1 MSLQEKLQHAK
12 SKERDLKESV
22 RLAKEALQAAQ
33 ERLLLQQGAIK
44 MLEELLQSSSMSPD
58 SIVGSALG
66 ASSVNNRRAKR
77 STKREM
83 QIRKR
88 AAIKILFENGD
99 STANDMLPEV
109 NALLPYDLEINHLR
123 NVLKKFTSD
132 FKKGEDHGVWC
143 LTDSARTNF
152 VSNSSGYS
160 DDDESSSS

>member
-12 SKERDLKESV
+12 AKERDLKEGV

-33 ERLLLQQGAIK
+33 EQLLLQQGAIK
-44 MLEELLQSSSMSPD
+44 MLEELLQSSDVNPHNN
-58 SIVGSALG
+58 VGVVVG
-66 ASSVNNRRAKR
+66 ASSVNSRRAKR
-77 STKREM
+77 STKREL

-88 AAIKILFENGD
+88 AAHKILIENGD

-152 VSNSSGYS
+152 VSDSSGYS

>member
-1 MSLQEKLQHAK
+1 MTMQEKLQDAK
-12 SKERDLKESV
+12 EKERALKESV

-33 ERLLLQQGAIK
+33 EQLLLQQGAIK
-44 MLEELLQSSSMSPD
+44 MLEELLQSSEMHSQNN
-58 SIVGSALG
+58 VGSALQ
-66 ASSVNNRRAKR
+66 ASSGGNRRAKR

-99 STANDMLPEV
+99 STANDMLPYV

-132 FKKGEDHGVWC
+132 FQKGGEHGVWC
-143 LTDSARTNF
+143 LTDSSRVNF
-152 VSNSSGYS
+152 MSSQSGHS
-160 DDDESSSS
+160 DDDESSTS